1 MEINR
6 LEEFTGASK
15 AAKELAEQR
24 MKELLQGKLCH
35 IAFLQFN
42 DEGENFFQWVG
53 NTGMIFSPRFS
64 EVDIQAGFDYPITI
78 GLSVP
83 K

>member
-1 MEINR
+1 MELNR
-6 LEEFTGASK
+6 LEEFNGASEVATK
-15 AAKELAEQR
+15 LAEHR

-42 DEGENFFQWVG
+42 EEGQNFFQWVG
-53 NTGMIFSPRFS
+53 NTGMIFSPRFL

-78 GLSVP
+78 GLGVP

>member
-6 LEEFTGASK
+6 LEEFTGASE

>member
-1 MEINR
+1 MASNR
-6 LEEFTGASK
+6 LNEFNGAS
-15 AAKELAEQR
+15 AAATKLAEHR

-42 DEGENFFQWVG
+42 EEGQNFFQWVG

-64 EVDIQAGFDYPITI
+64 EADVQAGFDYPITI
-78 GLSVP
+78 GLGVP